1 LDPDG
6 AAKTNGVCFALL
18 HQYSYCGP
26 GLSWQIIDFHLKA
39 QKQALVVAF
48 FLQDGLGNC
57 PPGGCTA
64 GDGAGSG
71 AMVYAG
77 KDGPV
82 TTLRMEMLH
91 AGIED
96 FLLWKRLPVAHRR
109 RLASSLIGLRVGS
122 ASHCSGDALWQPKN
136 TDVIFGTCMLGDAE
150 DLEAMRRE
158 AAKALWN
165 LTD

>member
-1 LDPDG
+1 
-6 AAKTNGVCFALL
+6 
-18 HQYSYCGP
+18 
-26 GLSWQIIDFHLKA
+26 
-39 QKQALVVAF
+39 
-48 FLQDGLGNC
+48 
-57 PPGGCTA
+57 
-64 GDGAGSG
+64 
-71 AMVYAG
+71 MVYAG

-150 DLEAMRRE
+150 DLEA
-158 AAKALWN
+158 KARGCKSSLEPHR
-165 LTD
+165 LDDYIGIGIMCVQSLFKSIALLV